1 MYTFEGHDAPVYSL
15 CPHSKGN
22 VHVRITL
29 DSTLTRGGDIDSSPC
44 LLKLMMTPSLLLLF
58 IFLIP
63 QFLSATSVN
72 SNIKVCLYD
81 NLGARVDY
89 DAPGLGC
96 TSIAFSG
103 DRRFHLLRLNYFC
116 NVSHACYI

>member
-1 MYTFEGHDAPVYSL
+1 VTSGVKMYSFEGHDAPVYSL

-58 IFLIP
+58 IF
-63 QFLSATSVN
+63 FNSSV
-72 SNIKVCLYD
+72 SLCNISEQQHKSV
-81 NLGARVDY
+81 
-89 DAPGLGC
+89 P
-96 TSIAFSG
+96 I
-103 DRRFHLLRLNYFC
+103 
-116 NVSHACYI
+116 